1 VITANTALA
10 ISGAVATIAKG
21 GNPVV
26 IAANVLAI
34 LAGIGAVVGSIR
46 SINADSGFKEG
57 GYTGD
62 GDPSSESTAIGK
74 RPYKYHKKEF
84 VMNEELTRKHR
95 DLFDGLHNK
104 DLVVNKLDD
113 GKWYITQ
120 NGLDNNAMVNDHY
133 SVKDS
138 SSMMPLLMEMQGIRS
153 LLKQREVKVENN
165 FDADGFGMAVATQMG
180 GITLKNKRRQW

>member
-1 VITANTALA
+1 
-10 ISGAVATIAKG
+10 
-21 GNPVV
+21 
-26 IAANVLAI
+26 
-34 LAGIGAVVGSIR
+34 
-46 SINADSGFKEG
+46 
-57 GYTGD
+57 
-62 GDPSSESTAIGK
+62 
-74 RPYKYHKKEF
+74 
-84 VMNEELTRKHR
+84 MNEELTRKHR

-133 SVKDS
+133 SVKND
-138 SSMMPLLMEMQGIRS
+138 SSMMPLLLEMQGIRS